1 MVNIIFFTTFYLFH
15 LDILASMQFQS
26 PCNLDS
32 NNTDEEKSK
41 TKRSTDSKE
50 VFFFVYLDN
59 TYYKLKM
66 YLMYCTIHC
75 QMYFMFQKVLA

>member
-50 VFFFVYLDN
+50 VFFLYIL
-59 TYYKLKM
+59 
-66 YLMYCTIHC
+66 IH
-75 QMYFMFQKVLA
+75 VTRITN